1 MRGINLN
8 LVNRFVLHKQHLADD
23 SKTDDIVRIVKDV
36 SGLHATSPKT
46 PYLSMFSRSDEFKR
60 DRLDEELYVK
70 RSLGKVRCMRKTVYI
85 LPKALVPV
93 ALSAT
98 RMMVELTSE
107 RYSRYLGV
115 TEREYSETSKL
126 VLRVL
131 KGETMTAN
139 EIRKALGTELNISAI
154 LNLMCDQGL
163 LIRGNPRGGWK
174 SNIHTY
180 HLFHDYFPDIH
191 LDELGEE
198 RATVLLVQHYLRS
211 FGPVTENDIVWW
223 TGVNRTRIQEA
234 LRKIREEA
242 VLVKIGAFEDDFIM
256 LRSDEALIEDVN
268 IPGKQTVNLLPG
280 LDPYLMGFKERQR
293 YLDHENYERVF
304 DRSGNVTST
313 ILLDGRVAGVWDF
326 ADDEEPLVK
335 IFLFDE
341 VEENVLNEIY
351 LKAQDIG
358 RFIADKEV
366 EIRECDSMIP
376 LTRRT
381 AGGVMSPLRGC

>member
-1 MRGINLN
+1 M
-8 LVNRFVLHKQHLADD
+8 ADD
-23 SKTDDIVRIVKDV
+23 SRTDDIARIVKDV
-36 SGLHATSPKT
+36 GGLHATSPKT
-46 PYLSMFSRSDEFKR
+46 PYLSVFSRAENFTR

-85 LPKALVPV
+85 LPKALIPV

-98 RMMVELTSE
+98 RMMVELASE

-126 VLRVL
+126 VLNVL
-131 KGETMTAN
+131 KGEGMTAN
-139 EIRKALGTELNISAI
+139 EIREALGTELNISAI

-191 LDELGEE
+191 LDKLDEE
-198 RATVLLVQHYLRS
+198 RATVLLVQIYLRS

-223 TGVNRTRIQEA
+223 TGLNRTRIQEA
-234 LRKIREEA
+234 LRKIREET

-256 LRSDEALIEDVN
+256 LKSDKALIEDIN
-268 IPGKQTVNLLPG
+268 LPGKRILNLLPG
-280 LDPYLMGFKERQR
+280 LDSYLMGFKERQR
-293 YLDHENYERVF
+293 YLDYEDYERVF

-326 ADDEEPLVK
+326 ADDDEPLVK
-335 IFLFDE
+335 IFLFGK
-341 VEENVLNEIY
+341 VEESVLNGIY

-366 EIRECDSMIP
+366 GIRECDSMIP

-381 AGGVMSPLRGC
+381 AGGVMSPLKGC